1 MKRAVRGSIARPTI
15 WVGGTVVAL
24 MLLLRS
30 GQGRPGLRM
39 PTDPRA
45 WPTWATTFEPLDV
58 TAGVA
63 RSLALVVVGYLLV
76 LAVLHLS
83 ATLVPR
89 AGIRRIASVAT
100 PRFLV
105 GTLAGV
111 AVLAGV
117 GTAGADPSGGTTPH
131 DAPVM
136 RLIDPAPTTVPPT
149 AAPPTAALPPAAPP
163 STSPAPT
170 TAPPT
175 TALPPAA
182 PPTTSPAPTAGRGTA
197 PSDVA
202 PTVTSRS
209 SVPAPSPSDP
219 PPSDMGVA
227 AAPEPTDATA
237 TVEHTVQPGEH
248 LWSIAEDIVRSRLGS
263 STTSSVAAYWH
274 RLIEVNRDRLVDAD
288 DPSLILPGQPLVL
301 PE

>member
-1 MKRAVRGSIARPTI
+1 MKRTVRGSIARPTI
-15 WVGGTVVAL
+15 WVGGTVVAW

-45 WPTWATTFEPLDV
+45 WRTWATTFEPLDV

-63 RSLALVVVGYLLV
+63 RSLALVIVGYLLV

-83 ATLVPR
+83 AALVPR

-117 GTAGADPSGGTTPH
+117 GTAGADPSGDTTPH

-136 RLIDPAPTTVPPT
+136 RLVDPA
-149 AAPPTAALPPAAPP
+149 
-163 STSPAPT
+163 
-170 TAPPT
+170 PT

-182 PPTTSPAPTAGRGTA
+182 PPTTSPAATAGWGTA
-197 PSDVA
+197 PTNVA

-209 SVPAPSPSDP
+209 SVQAPSPSEP
-219 PPSDMGVA
+219 PLSDMGVA
-227 AAPEPTDATA
+227 AAPEPPDATA
-237 TVEHTVQPGEH
+237 TVEHMVQPGEH

>member
-1 MKRAVRGSIARPTI
+1 MKRTVRGSIARPTI
-15 WVGGTVVAL
+15 WVGGTVVAW

-45 WPTWATTFEPLDV
+45 WRTWATTFEPLDV

-63 RSLALVVVGYLLV
+63 RSLALVIVGYLLV

-83 ATLVPR
+83 AALVPR

-117 GTAGADPSGGTTPH
+117 GTAGADPSGDTTPH

-136 RLIDPAPTTVPPT
+136 RLIDPAPTT
-149 AAPPTAALPPAAPP
+149 ALPPAAPP
-163 STSPAPT
+163 TTSPAPT

-182 PPTTSPAPTAGRGTA
+182 PPTTSPAATAGWGTA
-197 PSDVA
+197 PTNVA

-209 SVPAPSPSDP
+209 SVQAPSPSEP
-219 PPSDMGVA
+219 PLSDMGVA
-227 AAPEPTDATA
+227 AAPEPPDATA
-237 TVEHTVQPGEH
+237 TVEHMVQPGEH